1 MRHNLPVPS
10 EQSIQGPNDQLTE
23 PPTRRWRCPAAIR
36 AESLALAAVGV
47 AVALVFLPL
56 WFAIPVALALTV
68 VYAGIAVAGSA
79 VTVDRRAGLLVLR
92 VGLLTRR
99 VRLADV
105 SAVLADT
112 GKVSIARAAGGEV
125 SMSVWGNSWL
135 HRWLRVPDES
145 ADVGHAIA
153 SAVALAQDNR
163 AQDNRA
169 PDAVSQA
176 PVTPARAGRPVG
188 RRSTLAAALLGLSGL
203 IAVVAALLVRVHW
216 HNPAMTVLAVIL
228 ALVLGVCGL
237 LYLLLALWILLTG
250 RPARRPARRQGR
262 EPAGREPAGRPGT
275 AD

>member
-10 EQSIQGPNDQLTE
+10 EQSIEGPNDQLTE
-23 PPTRRWRCPAAIR
+23 PPTQRWRCPAAIR

-47 AVALVFLPL
+47 AAALVFLPL

-125 SMSVWGNSWL
+125 SMPVWGNSRL

-169 PDAVSQA
+169 QDNRAPDAVSQA
-176 PVTPARAGRPVG
+176 PVTPARAGRPAG

-203 IAVVAALLVRVHW
+203 IAVAAALLVRVHW

-228 ALVLGVCGL
+228 ALVLGACGL

-250 RPARRPARRQGR
+250 RPARRQGR
-262 EPAGREPAGRPGT
+262 KPAGRPGT
-275 AD
+275 AG